1 MEFDVSVLKV
11 KSDYEVKLDSF
22 EGPLD
27 LLLHLIKDAKI
38 DIKDI
43 FISHVTEQYL
53 NYMSQLDS
61 IDMEKASD
69 FIDVAATLLEI
80 KSNSLLPKIEEL
92 MPDQEDLER
101 EFIRKLEEYKILK
114 EAGEKLKVIENI
126 NRFYKEPDSSV
137 GNVKVVLTDFSLD
150 HLIDA
155 FSKLLF
161 KMDLK
166 KRDLEIPKEILK
178 DTFSLPDKIS
188 HIMLELSSKKTIK
201 FKQLFSQGCSK
212 NELIVTFLALL
223 EVLKA
228 QFCTCIQEG
237 LYNEI
242 IIVKNE
248 NFAEGNFGLQQTN

>member
-27 LLLHLIKDAKI
+27 LLLHLIKEAKI

-43 FISHVTEQYL
+43 FLSQVTEQYL
-53 NYMSQLDS
+53 NYMLQLEN

-92 MPDQEDLER
+92 MPDEEDLER

-114 EAGEKLKVIENI
+114 EAGEKLKVVENVD
-126 NRFYKEPDSSV
+126 RFYKEPDSSV
-137 GNVKVVLTDFSLD
+137 GNVKVVLTDFCLD
-150 HLIDA
+150 NLIDA

-166 KRDLEIPKEILK
+166 KRDLEIPKEIPK
-178 DTFSLPDKIS
+178 DTFSVPDKIS
-188 HIMLELSSKKTIK
+188 HIMMELSAKKTIK
-201 FKQLFSQGCSK
+201 FKQLFSKGCSK

-223 EVLKA
+223 EILKA

-242 IIVKNE
+242 TIVKNDK
-248 NFAEGNFGLQQTN
+248 AEGNIIGLQQAN